1 MFMGTYQLSYIFR
14 FTGTYQKIA
23 IFLGTRGIEIEGGI
37 LDLGFAAELVF
48 KTESK
53 IIHREVKYRRYD
65 RH

>member
-23 IFLGTRGIEIEGGI
+23 VFLGTSRIEIEGGI
-37 LDLGFAAELVF
+37 LNRGFAVEFVF
-48 KTESK
+48 KPESIK
-53 IIHREVKYRRYD
+53 VHREVKYRRYD